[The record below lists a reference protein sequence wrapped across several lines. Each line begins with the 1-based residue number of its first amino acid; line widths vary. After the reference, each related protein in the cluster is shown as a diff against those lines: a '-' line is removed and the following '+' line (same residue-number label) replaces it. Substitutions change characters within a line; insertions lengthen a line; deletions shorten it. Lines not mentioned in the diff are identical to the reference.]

1 MLSRFF
7 SFAHSAP
14 VFFSGHGDI
23 GGSFQPDLPFF
34 RVSSFLY
41 FKVIF
46 RDCVCVWRHFEI
58 DLLLILNENVEYIKL
73 VTSITF
79 DLGWSSVVATL
90 ICSLLA
96 KLMFRLSPI
105 PVFDGKKQN
114 RKKAGEKSQ
123 KSDSSNDTHTHTA
136 THRKNVSC
144 QNWSFC
150 VLSLACFSFFFL
162 VFSVWEIEITSGVL
176 LAPSNCKLKYTLY
189 RYRAAGG

>member
-1 MLSRFF
+1 MEYWSFFAFKVFLFCALSSCFF
-7 SFAHSAP
+7 FRAWGYRRLFSARP
-14 VFFSGHGDI
+14 
-23 GGSFQPDLPFF
+23 PLF

-123 KSDSSNDTHTHTA
+123 KSDSSNDTHTHTRPRIEKTWA
-136 THRKNVSC
+136 AKTGL
-144 QNWSFC
+144 F
-150 VLSLACFSFFFL
+150 AFFL
-162 VFSVWEIEITSGVL
+162 WPVSLS
-176 LAPSNCKLKYTLY
+176 SS
-189 RYRAAGG
+189 